1 MFTTNNNK
9 YHRPQNP
16 RPAFIRRLTARSA
29 VTLIEMLVTSAIGSF
44 VLTSIL
50 TTGVTLS
57 DTMVAISNYCDLN
70 QDSRRALDMMSADI
84 RNTAIVTSITDR
96 QVTVSNILTGNVISY
111 SWDGSDK
118 FVRNYNG
125 TRMVMLD
132 NCDYLKISGYQRN
145 PTNNF
150 EFLPASTAAQTKLI
164 SISWRCSRQILGA
177 KLNTESV
184 QTAQICIRN

>member
-1 MFTTNNNK
+1 MFITNK
-9 YHRPQNP
+9 LSRPHNP
-16 RPAFIRRLTARSA
+16 RPTLIGRFNARSA
-29 VTLIEMLVTSAIGSF
+29 VTLIEMLVTTAIGSF

-57 DTMVAISNYCDLN
+57 DTMLAISNYCDLN
-70 QDSRRALDMMSADI
+70 QDSRRALDVMSADI
-84 RNTAIVTSITDR
+84 RNTAIVTAINDR

-125 TRMVMLD
+125 KRMVMLD
-132 NCDYLKISGYQRN
+132 NCDYLKISSYQRN

-150 EFLPASTAAQTKLI
+150 EFLPASTPAQTKLI